1 MLYESIPAVLVGMYL
16 EFPLSV
22 FTTFVI
28 LLMLL
33 WFLKFSNLEIGIV
46 DATFWLERLNH
57 ESTKFVIKYLRYVPT

>member
-16 EFPLSV
+16 EFPLS
-22 FTTFVI
+22 VI

-57 ESTKFVIKYLRYVPT
+57 ESTKFVIKYLRYVPTTT